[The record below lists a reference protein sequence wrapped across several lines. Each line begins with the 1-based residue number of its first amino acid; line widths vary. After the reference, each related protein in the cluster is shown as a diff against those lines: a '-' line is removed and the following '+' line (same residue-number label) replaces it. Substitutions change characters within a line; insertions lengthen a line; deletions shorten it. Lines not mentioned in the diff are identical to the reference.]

1 MYTTLEQVK
10 IRLHQYHIDTVT
22 NDDDT
27 TTNVVVFDDLEDN
40 PYIEQLIE
48 QSRQEI
54 ISLRNYPSIYT
65 QEQIDNDLSKYESVI
80 VNLTVYDHSQAGE
93 NYMASMNEGGVNR
106 TWKNRNDL
114 LVGVFPLVKVLQQ
127 SLKGIKK

>member
-10 IRLHQYHIDTVT
+10 IRLHQYHIDTVK
-22 NDDDT
+22 NDDSDT
-27 TTNVVVFDDLEDN
+27 TTNVVVFDNIEDN
-40 PYIEQLIE
+40 PLIEQLIE

-54 ISLRNYPSIYT
+54 ISLRNYPSSYT
-65 QEQIDNDLSKYESVI
+65 QEQIDNDLSKYENVI

-114 LVGVFPLVKVLQQ
+114 LAGVFPLVKVFLTEP
-127 SLKGIKK
+127 KGH

>member
-10 IRLHQYHIDTVT
+10 IRLHQYHIDTVK
-22 NDDDT
+22 NDDSDT
-27 TTNVVVFDDLEDN
+27 TTNVVVFDNIEDN
-40 PYIEQLIE
+40 PLIEQLIE

-54 ISLRNYPSIYT
+54 ISLRNYPSSYT
-65 QEQIDNDLSKYESVI
+65 QEQIDNDLSKYENVI

-114 LVGVFPLVKVLQQ
+114 LAGVFPLVKV
-127 SLKGIKK
+127 I

>member
-10 IRLHQYHIDTVT
+10 IRLHQYHIDTVK
-22 NDDDT
+22 NDDSDT
-27 TTNVVVFDDLEDN
+27 TINVVVFDDLEDN

-48 QSRQEI
+48 QSRKEI
-54 ISLRNYPSIYT
+54 ISLRNYPSSYT
-65 QEQIDNDLSKYESVI
+65 QEQIDNDMTKYENVI

-114 LVGVFPLVKVLQQ
+114 LAGVFPLVKVL
-127 SLKGIKK
+127 

>member
-10 IRLHQYHIDTVT
+10 IRLHQYHIDTVK
-22 NDDDT
+22 NDDSDT
-27 TTNVVVFDDLEDN
+27 TTNVVVFDNIEDN
-40 PYIEQLIE
+40 PLIEQLIE

-54 ISLRNYPSIYT
+54 ISLRNYPSSYT

-106 TWKNRNDL
+106 TWKNRNEL
-114 LVGVFPLVKVLQQ
+114 FVGVFPFVKML
-127 SLKGIKK
+127 

>member
-54 ISLRNYPSIYT
+54 ISLRNYPSSYT

-93 NYMASMNEGGVNR
+93 NFMSSYSENGISRNWVDRNE
-106 TWKNRNDL
+106 L
-114 LVGVFPLVKVLQQ
+114 LAGIFPYVKIL
-127 SLKGIKK
+127 

>member
-10 IRLHQYHIDTVT
+10 IRLHQYHIDTVK
-22 NDDDT
+22 NDDSDT
-27 TTNVVVFDDLEDN
+27 TTNVVVFDNIEDN
-40 PYIEQLIE
+40 PLIEQLIE

-54 ISLRNYPSIYT
+54 ISLRNYPSSYT
-65 QEQIDNDLSKYESVI
+65 QEQIDNDLSKYENVI

-114 LVGVFPLVKVLQQ
+114 LAGVFPLVKVL
-127 SLKGIKK
+127 

>member
-27 TTNVVVFDDLEDN
+27 TSSVVVFDDIEDN
-40 PYIEQLIE
+40 PLIEQLIE

-54 ISLRNYPSIYT
+54 ISLRNYPSSYT
-65 QEQIDNDLSKYESVI
+65 QEQIDNDMSNYESVI
-80 VNLTVYDHSQAGE
+80 VNLTVYGHSQAGE

-114 LVGVFPLVKVLQQ
+114 LAGVFPFVKVF
-127 SLKGIKK
+127 

>member
-10 IRLHQYHIDTVT
+10 IRLHQYHIDTVK
-22 NDDDT
+22 NDDSDT
-27 TTNVVVFDDLEDN
+27 TTNVVVFDDIEDN
-40 PYIEQLIE
+40 PLIEQLIE

-54 ISLRNYPSIYT
+54 ISLRNYPSSYT

-114 LVGVFPLVKVLQQ
+114 LAGVFPLVKV
-127 SLKGIKK
+127 I

>member
-27 TTNVVVFDDLEDN
+27 TSSVVVFDDIEDN
-40 PYIEQLIE
+40 PLIEQLIE

-54 ISLRNYPSIYT
+54 ISLRNYPSSYT
-65 QEQIDNDLSKYESVI
+65 QEQIDNDMSNYESVI

-114 LVGVFPLVKVLQQ
+114 LARVFPFVKVF
-127 SLKGIKK
+127 

>member
-1 MYTTLEQVK
+1 MYTTLAQVK

-27 TTNVVVFDDLEDN
+27 TSSVVVFDDIEDN
-40 PYIEQLIE
+40 PIIEQPIE

-54 ISLRNYPSIYT
+54 ISLRNYPSSYT
-65 QEQIDNDLSKYESVI
+65 QEQIDNDMSNYESVI

-114 LVGVFPLVKVLQQ
+114 LAGVFPFVKV
-127 SLKGIKK
+127 I

>member
-10 IRLHQYHIDTVT
+10 IRLHQYHIDTVK
-22 NDDDT
+22 NDDSDT
-27 TTNVVVFDDLEDN
+27 TTNVVVFDDIEDN
-40 PYIEQLIE
+40 PLIEQLIE

-54 ISLRNYPSIYT
+54 ISLRNYPSSYT
-65 QEQIDNDLSKYESVI
+65 QEQIDNDVAKYENVI

-114 LVGVFPLVKVLQQ
+114 LTGVFPLVKVF
-127 SLKGIKK
+127 

>member
-27 TTNVVVFDDLEDN
+27 TSSVVVFDDIEDN
-40 PYIEQLIE
+40 PLIEQLIE

-54 ISLRNYPSIYT
+54 ISLRNYPSSYT
-65 QEQIDNDLSKYESVI
+65 QEQIDNDMSNYESVI

-106 TWKNRNDL
+106 AWKNRNDL
-114 LVGVFPLVKVLQQ
+114 LAGVFPFVKV
-127 SLKGIKK
+127 I

>member
-27 TTNVVVFDDLEDN
+27 TSSVVVFDDIEDN
-40 PYIEQLIE
+40 PLIEQLIE

-54 ISLRNYPSIYT
+54 ISLRNYPSSYT
-65 QEQIDNDLSKYESVI
+65 QEQIDDDMSNYESVI

-106 TWKNRNDL
+106 TWKNRNEL
-114 LVGVFPLVKVLQQ
+114 FAGVFPLVNV
-127 SLKGIKK
+127 I

>member
-10 IRLHQYHIDTVT
+10 IRLHQYHIDTVK
-22 NDDDT
+22 NDDSDT
-27 TTNVVVFDDLEDN
+27 TTNVVVFDNIEDN
-40 PYIEQLIE
+40 PLIEQLIE

-54 ISLRNYPSIYT
+54 ISLRNYPSSYT
-65 QEQIDNDLSKYESVI
+65 QEQIGNDMTKYENVI

-114 LVGVFPLVKVLQQ
+114 LAGVIPLVKVF
-127 SLKGIKK
+127 

>member
-22 NDDDT
+22 NDDGT
-27 TTNVVVFDDLEDN
+27 TTNVVVFDNIEDN

-54 ISLRNYPSIYT
+54 ISLRNYPSSYT
-65 QEQIDNDLSKYESVI
+65 QEQIDNDVAKYENII

-93 NYMASMNEGGVNR
+93 AYMASYSENGISRNWVERNKLLTGVI
-106 TWKNRNDL
+106 
-114 LVGVFPLVKVLQQ
+114 PLVKVF
-127 SLKGIKK
+127 

>member
-27 TTNVVVFDDLEDN
+27 TTNVVVFDNIEDN

-54 ISLRNYPSIYT
+54 ISLRNYPSSYT
-65 QEQIDNDLSKYESVI
+65 QEQIDNDMTKYENVI

-114 LVGVFPLVKVLQQ
+114 LAGVFPLVKV
-127 SLKGIKK
+127 I

>member
-10 IRLHQYHIDTVT
+10 IRLHQYHIDTVK
-22 NDDDT
+22 NDDGDT
-27 TTNVVVFDDLEDN
+27 TTNVVVFDNIEDN
-40 PYIEQLIE
+40 PLIEQLIE

-54 ISLRNYPSIYT
+54 ISLRNYPSSYT
-65 QEQIDNDLSKYESVI
+65 QEQIDNDMNKYENVI

-114 LVGVFPLVKVLQQ
+114 LAGIFPLVKVF
-127 SLKGIKK
+127 

>member
-27 TTNVVVFDDLEDN
+27 TSSVVVFDDIEDN
-40 PYIEQLIE
+40 PLIEQLIE

-54 ISLRNYPSIYT
+54 ISLRNYPSSYT
-65 QEQIDNDLSKYESVI
+65 QEQIDNDLSNYESVI

-114 LVGVFPLVKVLQQ
+114 LAGVFPFVKV
-127 SLKGIKK
+127 I

>member
-10 IRLHQYHIDTVT
+10 IRLHQYHIDTVK
-22 NDDDT
+22 NDDSDT
-27 TTNVVVFDDLEDN
+27 TTNVVVFDDIEDN
-40 PYIEQLIE
+40 PLIEQLIE

-54 ISLRNYPSIYT
+54 ISLRNYPSSYT

-114 LVGVFPLVKVLQQ
+114 LAGVFPLVKVF
-127 SLKGIKK
+127 

>member
-10 IRLHQYHIDTVT
+10 IRLHQYHIDTVK
-22 NDDDT
+22 NDDSDT
-27 TTNVVVFDDLEDN
+27 TTNVVVFDNIGDN
-40 PYIEQLIE
+40 PLIEQLIE

-54 ISLRNYPSIYT
+54 INLRNYPSSYT
-65 QEQIDNDLSKYESVI
+65 QEQIDNDLSKYDSVI

-106 TWKNRNDL
+106 TWKNRDDL
-114 LVGVFPLVKVLQQ
+114 LAGVFPFVKVL
-127 SLKGIKK
+127 

>member
-27 TTNVVVFDDLEDN
+27 TSSVVVFDNIEDN

-54 ISLRNYPSIYT
+54 ISLRNYPSSYT
-65 QEQIDNDLSKYESVI
+65 QEQIDNDMSNYESVI

-114 LVGVFPLVKVLQQ
+114 LAGVFPFVKV
-127 SLKGIKK
+127 I

>member
-10 IRLHQYHIDTVT
+10 IRLHQYHIDTVK
-22 NDDDT
+22 NDDSDT
-27 TTNVVVFDDLEDN
+27 TINVVVFDNIEDN
-40 PYIEQLIE
+40 PLIEQLIE
-48 QSRQEI
+48 QSRKEI
-54 ISLRNYPSIYT
+54 IGLRNYPSSYT
-65 QEQIDNDLSKYESVI
+65 QEQIDNDMTKYENVI

-114 LVGVFPLVKVLQQ
+114 LAGVFPLVKVF
-127 SLKGIKK
+127 

>member
-10 IRLHQYHIDTVT
+10 IRLHQYHIDTVK
-22 NDDDT
+22 NDDSDT
-27 TTNVVVFDDLEDN
+27 TTSVVVFDNIEDN
-40 PYIEQLIE
+40 PLIEQLIE

-54 ISLRNYPSIYT
+54 ISLRNYPGSYT

-93 NYMASMNEGGVNR
+93 SFMASYSENGISRNWVDRNNLLAGVIP
-106 TWKNRNDL
+106 
-114 LVGVFPLVKVLQQ
+114 FVKVL
-127 SLKGIKK
+127 

>member
-10 IRLHQYHIDTVT
+10 IRLHQYHIDTVK
-22 NDDDT
+22 NDDSDT
-27 TTNVVVFDDLEDN
+27 TTNVVVFDDIEDN
-40 PYIEQLIE
+40 PLIEQLIE

-54 ISLRNYPSIYT
+54 ISLRNYPSSYT
-65 QEQIDNDLSKYESVI
+65 QEQIDNDMTKYENVI

-114 LVGVFPLVKVLQQ
+114 LTGVFPLVKV
-127 SLKGIKK
+127 I

>member
-1 MYTTLEQVK
+1 MHTTLEQVK

-27 TTNVVVFDDLEDN
+27 TSSVVVFDDIEDN
-40 PYIEQLIE
+40 PLIEQLIE

-54 ISLRNYPSIYT
+54 ISLRNYPSSYT
-65 QEQIDNDLSKYESVI
+65 QEQIDNDMSNYESVI

-114 LVGVFPLVKVLQQ
+114 LAGVFPFVKV
-127 SLKGIKK
+127 I

>member
-10 IRLHQYHIDTVT
+10 IRLHQYHIDTVK
-22 NDDDT
+22 NDDSDT
-27 TTNVVVFDDLEDN
+27 TTNVVVFDDIEDN
-40 PYIEQLIE
+40 PLIEQLIE
-48 QSRQEI
+48 QSRQEV
-54 ISLRNYPSIYT
+54 ISLRNYPSSYT
-65 QEQIDNDLSKYESVI
+65 QEQIDNDITKYENVI

-114 LVGVFPLVKVLQQ
+114 LAGVFPLVKVL
-127 SLKGIKK
+127 

>member
-10 IRLHQYHIDTVT
+10 IRLHQYHIDTVK
-22 NDDDT
+22 NDDGDT
-27 TTNVVVFDDLEDN
+27 TTNVVVFDNIEDN
-40 PYIEQLIE
+40 PLIEQLIE

-54 ISLRNYPSIYT
+54 ISLRNYPSSYT
-65 QEQIDNDLSKYESVI
+65 QEQIDNDMTKYENVI

-114 LVGVFPLVKVLQQ
+114 LAGVFPLVKVL
-127 SLKGIKK
+127 

>member
-10 IRLHQYHIDTVT
+10 IRLHQYHIDTVK
-22 NDDDT
+22 NDDSDT
-27 TTNVVVFDDLEDN
+27 TTNVVVFDNIEDN
-40 PYIEQLIE
+40 PLIEQLIE

-54 ISLRNYPSIYT
+54 ISLRNYPSSYT
-65 QEQIDNDLSKYESVI
+65 QEQIDNDMNKYENVI

-114 LVGVFPLVKVLQQ
+114 LAGVFPLVKVF
-127 SLKGIKK
+127 

>member
-1 MYTTLEQVK
+1 MEYTTLEQVK

-27 TTNVVVFDDLEDN
+27 TTNVVVFDDIEDN
-40 PYIEQLIE
+40 PLIEQLIE
-48 QSRQEI
+48 QSRREI
-54 ISLRNYPSIYT
+54 ISLRNYPGSYT
-65 QEQIDNDLSKYESVI
+65 QEQIDNDLSKYENVI

-114 LVGVFPLVKVLQQ
+114 LAGVFPLVKVL
-127 SLKGIKK
+127 

>member
-22 NDDDT
+22 NDDGT
-27 TTNVVVFDDLEDN
+27 TTNVVVFDNIEDN

-54 ISLRNYPSIYT
+54 ISLRNYPSSYT
-65 QEQIDNDLSKYESVI
+65 QEQIDNDVAKYENII
-80 VNLTVYDHSQAGE
+80 VNLTVYDYSQAGE
-93 NYMASMNEGGVNR
+93 AYMASYSENGISRNWVERNKLLTGVI
-106 TWKNRNDL
+106 
-114 LVGVFPLVKVLQQ
+114 PLVKVF
-127 SLKGIKK
+127 

>member
-27 TTNVVVFDDLEDN
+27 TTNVVVFDDLKDN

-54 ISLRNYPSIYT
+54 ISLRNYPSSYT
-65 QEQIDNDLSKYESVI
+65 QEQIDNDMTKYENVI

-114 LVGVFPLVKVLQQ
+114 LTGVFPLVKVF
-127 SLKGIKK
+127 

>member
-10 IRLHQYHIDTVT
+10 IRLHQYHIDTVK
-22 NDDDT
+22 NDDSDT
-27 TTNVVVFDDLEDN
+27 TTNVVVFDNIEDN
-40 PYIEQLIE
+40 PLIEQLIE

-54 ISLRNYPSIYT
+54 IGLRNYPSSYT

-93 NYMASMNEGGVNR
+93 SFMSSYSENGISRNWVDRNE
-106 TWKNRNDL
+106 L
-114 LVGVFPLVKVLQQ
+114 LAGIFPYVKIL
-127 SLKGIKK
+127 

>member
-10 IRLHQYHIDTVT
+10 IRLHQYHIDTVK
-22 NDDDT
+22 NDDSDT
-27 TTNVVVFDDLEDN
+27 TTNVVVFDNIEDN
-40 PYIEQLIE
+40 PLIEQLIE
-48 QSRQEI
+48 QSRKEI
-54 ISLRNYPSIYT
+54 ISLRNYPSSYT
-65 QEQIDNDLSKYESVI
+65 QEQIDNDVAKYENVI

-114 LVGVFPLVKVLQQ
+114 LAGVFPLVKVL
-127 SLKGIKK
+127 